1 MGFSPENVDLGTLR
15 VGEPATATLKWDAAR
30 NTFVWRIVKAIT
42 HPHVAEQLMPY
53 PAPPTGPAGE
63 PVKSLSVRSFAPDC
77 GIPSLAAMDAWIDNV
92 AVNDS
97 ALP

>member
-1 MGFSPENVDLGTLR
+1 
-15 VGEPATATLKWDAAR
+15 VGEPATATLEWDAAAL
-30 NTFVWRIVKAIT
+30 TFVWRVVKTIT
-42 HPHVAEQLMPY
+42 HPHVASQVVAY

-63 PVKSLSVRSFAPDC
+63 QVKALSVRSLAPDC
-77 GIPSLAAMDAWIDNV
+77 GIPGLAAMDAWIDNV